1 MERKITYQ
9 KMLYPQEDRYE
20 VARRYYGVMSVMNDL
35 GLTER
40 EIQMVSY
47 AAIRGNM
54 SYANIRA
61 DFCERYKTSGA
72 TINNMISRLKRL
84 LVFIKVDGK
93 VKVNPK
99 LILNFDNDVV
109 LQITMKHEK

>member
-9 KMLYPQEDRYE
+9 KMLYPQEDKYE
-20 VARRYYGVMSVMNDL
+20 VARKYYGVLSVMNDL

-40 EIQMVSY
+40 EIQMVAY

-93 VKVNPK
+93 VKVSPK
-99 LILNFDNDVV
+99 LILNFDNDLV
-109 LQITMKHEK
+109 LQIMLKHEK

>member
-9 KMLYPQEDRYE
+9 RMVYMLGDKYIIAQ
-20 VARRYYGVMSVMNDL
+20 RYYGVLSVMNGL

-40 EIQMVSY
+40 EIQLVAY

-54 SYANIRA
+54 SYANIRGE
-61 DFCERYKTSGA
+61 FCERYKTSGA
-72 TINNMISRLKRL
+72 TINNMISKLKRMGI
-84 LVFIKVDGK
+84 FIKDNGK
-93 VKVNPK
+93 VKVSPK

-109 LQITMKHEK
+109 LQVSMKHE